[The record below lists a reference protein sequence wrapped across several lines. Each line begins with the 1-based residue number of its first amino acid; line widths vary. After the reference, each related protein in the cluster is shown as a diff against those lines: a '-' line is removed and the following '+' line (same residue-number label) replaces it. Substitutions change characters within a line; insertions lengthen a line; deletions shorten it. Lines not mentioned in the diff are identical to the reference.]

1 MTKEELEELTL
12 EAALERVDKTL
23 TDMAGDIPLED
34 AFALYKN
41 GIELLN
47 YCDEKLKK
55 IDEQV
60 SKLVTENNEIEE
72 FNVE

>member
-55 IDEQV
+55 VEQQIMV
-60 SKLVTENNEIEE
+60 LNEEGELNE
-72 FNVE
+72 F

>member
-55 IDEQV
+55 VEQQV
-60 SKLVTENNEIEE
+60 MVLNEEGELNE
-72 FNVE
+72 FQ